1 MQPNNGHE
9 ESLEPL
15 SLVESLK
22 CQGLQKRPSGG
33 MRSTKYPSATPTSIL
48 LPHLPIC
55 LFNYYNITVGFFS
68 RIVTIHHSGSLLKWI
83 FLRCFYSQVEL
94 STFDSYS
101 YCAMLRTKGIN
112 VLSKTCSQDYN
123 SGLFSFFKCE
133 HHCV

>member
-55 LFNYYNITVGFFS
+55 LFNYYNITVVFFAYRNNSSFGFAAE
-68 RIVTIHHSGSLLKWI
+68 VD
-83 FLRCFYSQVEL
+83 L
-94 STFDSYS
+94 ST
-101 YCAMLRTKGIN
+101 L
-112 VLSKTCSQDYN
+112 L
-123 SGLFSFFKCE
+123 LFSSGTFYI
-133 HHCV
+133 